1 MSRAPPSGA
10 RARGQL
16 FSMDLLF
23 AFTVF
28 LFALTYSVIFANQL
42 ALRVESIDSFNHR
55 QDLARTAMN
64 AFLADSGRPAN
75 WAALSDLNAAD
86 SLGLVSSRNDLSP
99 AKLQGLIDLNATSY
113 DPMKKLLGLSRYD
126 FEFTVNDLNGT
137 VIASVD
143 TCTGLNSDTV
153 FASPDSNSNTVSI
166 NRLALYRGREVLAR
180 LKVFDCTVLYGIVA
194 PSPGRLPFL
203 TGWLN

>member
-1 MSRAPPSGA
+1 MSAPHAKGA

-16 FSMDLLF
+16 FSVDLLF

-28 LFALTYSVIFANQL
+28 LFALTFSIIFANQL

-64 AFLADSGRPAN
+64 ALLADSGNPAH
-75 WAALSDLNAAD
+75 WAALSDLNTAD

-99 AKLQGLIDLNATSY
+99 AKLQGLVDLNASSY
-113 DPMKKLLGLSRYD
+113 GAMKNLLGISRYD

-137 VIASVD
+137 VLASAG
-143 TCTGLNSDTV
+143 TG
-153 FASPDSNSNTVSI
+153 PDSNSNTVSI
-166 NRLALYRGREVLAR
+166 NRLALYKGREVLAR
-180 LKVFDCTVLYGIVA
+180 LRVFD
-194 PSPGRLPFL
+194 
-203 TGWLN
+203 